1 VDRVFLDANV
11 LFSAAYRH
19 DAGLRQLFKLRRVTL
34 ITSAYAVEE
43 ARRNLS
49 TSQQRK
55 DLEQLCSSIEIASV
69 VAAELLQVPGV
80 DLPESD
86 RPILAAAI
94 SARATHLVTGDV
106 KDFGRYYGQMVG
118 GMLILPPAEY
128 LRIHREEKRS

>member
-1 VDRVFLDANV
+1 MDRVFLDANV

>member
-1 VDRVFLDANV
+1 MDRVFLDANV

-55 DLEQLCSSIEIASV
+55 DLEQLCSSIEIAPV
-69 VAAELLQVPGV
+69 PAAELLQVPGI

-128 LRIHREEKRS
+128 LRIHREEKR